1 MSTSLK
7 HSNKSEEK
15 ENCAD
20 CMFKVEMKR
29 LHLNISFIL
38 TTWFHSPGLHTLVL
52 PSSAYTP
59 SYKRAV
65 LVMRRLLA
73 PNEPHSPFSPRFL
86 FDVLQIPLCLPFLL
100 LRKSQGTEAKPRHGL
115 GKSATT

>member
-1 MSTSLK
+1 
-7 HSNKSEEK
+7 
-15 ENCAD
+15 
-20 CMFKVEMKR
+20 MFKVEMKR

-38 TTWFHSPGLHTLVL
+38 TTWFHSPGLHTAL
-52 PSSAYTP
+52 PGAAQFSINPLLLTC
-59 SYKRAV
+59 AV
-65 LVMRRLLA
+65 WVMRRLLA

-86 FDVLQIPLCLPFLL
+86 FDVLQIPLCLLFLL